1 MKIRLIQI
9 SLVITIS
16 ISVFLFPAYL
26 RFANLAETNLF
37 STDLSLE
44 NADQQE
50 QFDHG
55 KHESNSYLFSV
66 FLIKFVPGVHGF
78 DPFCHLFS
86 LPHPLDQ
93 KAFILRC

>member
-1 MKIRLIQI
+1 MKIRFIQI

-16 ISVFLFPAYL
+16 IFVLLFPAYL
-26 RFANLAETNLF
+26 RFTNLAETNLF

-55 KHESNSYLFSV
+55 KHESNSY
-66 FLIKFVPGVHGF
+66 FLNFASK
-78 DPFCHLFS
+78 
-86 LPHPLDQ
+86 
-93 KAFILRC
+93 